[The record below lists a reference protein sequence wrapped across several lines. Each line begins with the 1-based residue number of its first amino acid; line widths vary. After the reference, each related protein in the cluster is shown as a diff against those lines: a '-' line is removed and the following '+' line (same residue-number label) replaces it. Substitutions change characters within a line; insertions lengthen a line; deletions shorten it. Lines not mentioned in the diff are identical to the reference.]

1 MTSGEI
7 TTAEA
12 SLSHPARRGGST
24 MHLPSKQ
31 EPRFH
36 AKLARMHKR
45 NYRLGVSNGV
55 LYGVGMYFASK
66 TTVIPSFFAHL
77 THSSALIGLVSQFET
92 IGWYL
97 PQFIASTFV
106 VHRAQKMPIYRVSVW
121 IRAVAF
127 FALVA
132 ATFWSPYPLPLLW
145 LAILFYGV
153 LTFSSGLSGVVFVEL
168 VAKAIPPKRRGRF
181 LGLRVS
187 LAALLTATVGAG
199 TISAILSR
207 GHFPSNF
214 ALIFLIGAVIAIT
227 GLALL
232 ACMREP
238 RTMGLPEKRTLRQ
251 QFAAGLH
258 IYRTDKPYRTY
269 VKTRLLMGS
278 WTIGV
283 PFLVIFAHKRL
294 SFTSGDLGIFIAADC
309 IGTIASNFLWERLA
323 DKRSAKTCLRAVTIV
338 GLALPVV
345 VLMFLAFP
353 LPRLLFALVFSIAAA
368 VDTGTTIGGISYLI
382 EISPER
388 DRATYIGLFNSLM
401 ALPCFLTAGAGLILD
416 LTGFGP
422 LYAIVLCIGIASL
435 FAVKKL
441 EYISKH

>member
-1 MTSGEI
+1 MTSGE
-7 TTAEA
+7 TTAAEA
-12 SLSHPARRGGST
+12 SLSHSASPT
-24 MHLPSKQ
+24 MNLPSKQ
-31 EPRFH
+31 EHRFH

-45 NYRLGVSNGV
+45 NFRLGVSNGV

-97 PQFIASTFV
+97 PQFIASTFI
-106 VHRAQKMPIYRVSVW
+106 VHRIQKMPIYHVTVW
-121 IRAVAF
+121 IRGFAF
-127 FALVA
+127 LGLAA
-132 ATFWSPYPLPLLW
+132 ATFLSPFPLPLLW
-145 LAILFYGV
+145 LAIFFYGII
-153 LTFSSGLSGVVFVEL
+153 TFSSGISGVVFVEL
-168 VAKAIPPKRRGRF
+168 VAKAIPPARRGRF
-181 LGLRVS
+181 LSLRIS
-187 LAALLTATVGAG
+187 LAALLTATIGAG
-199 TISAILSR
+199 TISAILSK

-214 ALIFLIGAVIAIT
+214 ALIFLIGAVIATT

-232 ACMREP
+232 GIMREP
-238 RTMGLPEKRTLRQ
+238 RTMGLPEERTIRE
-251 QFAAGLH
+251 QFAAGRR
-258 IYRTDKPYRTY
+258 IYRTDKRYRTY
-269 VKTRLLMGS
+269 IKTRLLMGS

-283 PFLVIFAHKRL
+283 PFLVIFAHRRL
-294 SFTSGDLGIFIAADC
+294 GFSGGDLGIFIAADC
-309 IGTIASNFLWERLA
+309 IGTIAANFLWERLT

-353 LPRLLFALVFSIAAA
+353 IPRIIYAIVFSIAAA
-368 VDTGTTIGGISYLI
+368 VDAGTTIGGISYLI

-401 ALPCFLTAGAGLILD
+401 ALPCFLSAGAGLILD

-422 LYAIVLCIGIASL
+422 LYALVFGIGIASL
-435 FAVKKL
+435 FAVRKL